1 MNKEAEKPLSYAG
14 TGPAYSYLST
24 LNPIS
29 GVTGGGDRFPEW
41 IARMFPGN
49 PQAAHMT
56 FKLGALGLL
65 TAGVVGS
72 ARMIKHFNNMADLA
86 EKDNPAGKLHSQ
98 LSTTFEVPMSPGDA
112 HKGSEKDKT
121 VNKAKQWIR
130 QRVGQVVDTAKS
142 DVSAVTGL
150 FTGKTAAINVIED
163 PNRGIEYTPKSLSMG
178 NAISMAAPLG
188 VMLLAAGAGYKLADN
203 IAGARRNRLL
213 DEAIKRKADATKA
226 LMKTRARIPK
236 GLATEKDIKNT
247 HDIISSD
254 DIFLKQGSTPL
265 TQKVVSAA
273 GLLGIAMMSATAL
286 GSYKYFSASNPNNIK
301 YKALKKGLSE
311 YAKQRTNLA
320 PISVIPTDSDAF
332 FKEIDGP
339 AATAAPKATPRSLP
353 QFDPSTLNNPISV
366 SL

>member
-1 MNKEAEKPLSYAG
+1 MNKEAKEPLNYAG

-24 LNPIS
+24 LNPLS

-41 IARMFPGN
+41 AARMFPGN
-49 PQAAHMT
+49 PQAAHMA

-72 ARMIKHFNNMADLA
+72 ARMIKHFNTMADLA

-98 LSTTFEVPMSPGDA
+98 LSTTFEVPMKPEEPKAQKSFPAVAADFGNQA
-112 HKGSEKDKT
+112 
-121 VNKAKQWIR
+121 VNKAKSWLKDKGVLRGDKKQN
-130 QRVGQVVDTAKS
+130 KE
-142 DVSAVTGL
+142 
-150 FTGKTAAINVIED
+150 AAINVIED

-178 NAISMAAPLG
+178 NALSMAAPLG
-188 VMLLAAGAGYKLADN
+188 VMLLAAGAGYKLADD

-213 DEAIKRKADATKA
+213 NEAIKRKTDATKS
-226 LMKTRARIPK
+226 LMTIRARIPK
-236 GLATEKDIKNT
+236 GLATEKDIEKT
-247 HDIISSD
+247 HDVISSD

-273 GLLGIAMMSATAL
+273 GLLGIAMLSATAL
-286 GSYKYFSASNPNNIK
+286 GSYKYFSSSNPNNIK
-301 YKALKKGLSE
+301 YKALKKGLAE
-311 YAKQRTNLA
+311 YAKQRTNMA

-339 AATAAPKATPRSLP
+339 AATTAPKTSPRSLP